1 MGPRSLQRYVELRV
15 DAVSAL
21 ALVTLNREHGLQTYA
36 YLVVSGSW
44 TCDVYR
50 KSTECRRKAGL
61 VVRVVFFD
69 QTTQRTSKH
78 AMQPTLS
85 ANACTTRAEPP
96 RCGKRRKGAQMA
108 SKHSFRQHGA
118 APRRKHLRGAF
129 ELIILWTAGTS
140 IMHACANV
148 MLVTRCRFSVF
159 MWFHL
164 CPSGNVGLYTCRYP
178 RVGVSMACW

>member
-1 MGPRSLQRYVELRV
+1 MSQRVNALRLMPHMNRYNLECTMGPRSLQRYVELRV

-21 ALVTLNREHGLQTYA
+21 ALMTLNREHGLQTYA

-96 RCGKRRKGAQMA
+96 RCGKRRKGHKWHRSIA
-108 SKHSFRQHGA
+108 SGSTE
-118 APRRKHLRGAF
+118 LR
-129 ELIILWTAGTS
+129 
-140 IMHACANV
+140 HAEN
-148 MLVTRCRFSVF
+148 
-159 MWFHL
+159 
-164 CPSGNVGLYTCRYP
+164 TCVAR
-178 RVGVSMACW
+178 SN